1 VSSAIVV
8 VIEGDTI
15 VVLLVF
21 TSEAEV
27 SIGCVVLTPE

>member
-1 VSSAIVV
+1 LAIVV
-8 VIEGDTI
+8 ITEGDTI

-27 SIGCVVLTPE
+27 SIGWLVLTPE